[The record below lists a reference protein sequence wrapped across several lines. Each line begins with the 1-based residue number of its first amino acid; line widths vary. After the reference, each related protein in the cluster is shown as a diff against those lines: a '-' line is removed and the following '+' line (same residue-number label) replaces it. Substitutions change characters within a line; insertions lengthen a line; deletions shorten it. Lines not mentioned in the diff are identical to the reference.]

1 MQATQ
6 RFLCAPFSIQRAYFV
21 VFLALFSPG
30 CGGDGKGS
38 SIDGGIGDA
47 AVGGDGSRIV
57 MSRPP
62 ALSAVRFRQVGRFGD
77 DARIELTGNDPE
89 GDITSAYVTFGDAL
103 GKPVLFFDLD
113 GNGKPESASNVLP
126 LDTVIE
132 GTSASTTTVTLKELL
147 RTHAQIAQVKV
158 AFIDATT
165 ARSPERDAM
174 LEKQVAGKVGETCD
188 PKFIDNR
195 CDTGLGCKGTAPT
208 TCKMG
213 DAPTITRVMYLRQSD
228 SATIQVEGNDPD
240 DDVATIRLE
249 FMDTK
254 DQPVS
259 IDLDGDGSRE
269 SSTFDADAHTAS
281 NGGKYFYRFE
291 SSLNF
296 SEMVA
301 KIAMTV
307 IDRGGLQ
314 SPRTVAAL
322 TDPPQ
327 RNIGQVCD
335 PRGFDVCR
343 SSACLPGIVGA
354 ANNRCVAITPARTSA
369 CAQAKTLEPAKGIT
383 TIRGE
388 ISFPSLYDAPAGC
401 ASNDPRLQ
409 AERMIKLVLTAPV
422 ARVVLSTNNNYTN
435 FDTVL
440 YVVSTCDSTP
450 MLAWCSDD
458 RRGMER
464 PSLAQLELANLAAGT
479 YFIIVDSFNAETG
492 RFQLDLTVR

>member
-1 MQATQ
+1 MQGAC
-6 RFLCAPFSIQRAYFV
+6 FA
-21 VFLALFSPG
+21 VFFAFFSPG

-38 SIDGGIGDA
+38 SVDGGTGDS
-47 AVGGDGSRIV
+47 AVAGDGPRIV

-62 ALSAVRFRQVGRFGD
+62 VLSAVRFRQVGRFGD
-77 DARIELTGNDPE
+77 DARIELMGSDPE
-89 GDITSAYVTFGDAL
+89 GDITSAYVTFNDAV
-103 GKPVLFFDLD
+103 GKPVMVFDLD
-113 GNGKPESASNVLP
+113 GNGKAESASNVLP

-132 GTSASTTTVTLKELL
+132 GMSASTTTVTVKELL
-147 RTHAQIAQVKV
+147 RTHAQIAQVRV

-165 ARSPERDAM
+165 ARSSERDAM
-174 LEKQVAGKVGETCD
+174 LEKQVAGKIGEACD

-195 CDTGLGCKGTAPT
+195 CDTGLGCKGAAPT

-213 DAPTITRVMYLRQSD
+213 EAPTITRVMYLRQPD
-228 SATIQVEGNDPD
+228 SATIQVEGNDAD
-240 DDVATIRLE
+240 DDVAIIRLE
-249 FMDTK
+249 FMDSK

-269 SSTFDADAHTAS
+269 STTFDADAHSAS
-281 NGGKYFYRFE
+281 SGGKYFYRFE

-296 SEMVA
+296 SELVG

-307 IDRGGLQ
+307 IDRGGLM
-314 SPRTVAAL
+314 SPRTAAAL
-322 TDPPQ
+322 IDPPQ
-327 RNIGQVCD
+327 RNIGQACD
-335 PRGFDVCR
+335 PRGFDACR

-354 ANNRCVAITPARTSA
+354 ANNRCVAISPARTSA
-369 CAQAKTLEPAKGIT
+369 CSQAKALEPAKGIT

-409 AERMIKLVLTAPV
+409 AERMIKLVLPTAA

-440 YVVSTCDSTP
+440 YVVSTCDSMP
-450 MLAWCSDD
+450 ALAWCSDD

-464 PSLAQLELANLAAGT
+464 PSLAQLELVNLAAGT
-479 YFIIVDSFNAETG
+479 YFIVVDSFNAETG
-492 RFQLDLTVR
+492 RFQLDLTLQ